1 MAQWVKSLASIHEDL
16 GSIPGL
22 YQWVKDLALSQAV
35 VCFADVAHI
44 LHCCGCGWW
53 CRLAAIALIRPL
65 SWEHLHATGGA
76 LKRQKNK
83 KQTNKQTNKKHQP

>member
-65 SWEHLHATGGA
+65 AWELPCAA
-76 LKRQKNK
+76 IKSKKLKIRPYERLN
-83 KQTNKQTNKKHQP
+83 QTIS